1 MTAGLVLEHV
11 ATGYKGRPVF
21 ADLSLP
27 PIPPAS
33 LVAVVGPNA
42 AGKSTL
48 LRAIA
53 GLRPLRGRIL
63 LDGED
68 LAALPTAA
76 RVRRV
81 GYLPQ
86 ALPQD
91 SSLIAYETV
100 LSALRATRPDMS
112 PGAAKAALDE
122 TFGLLDLR
130 GLALRPMNEMSGGQ
144 RQMVGL
150 AQVLVRKP
158 PLLLLDEPT
167 SALDLRWQ
175 LSVVGTVRA
184 ITTRDRSICLM
195 AMHDVNLALRFCD
208 LVFVLGEGDVLAA
221 GPPRAAMTADVL
233 RRAYGIE
240 GRIEQCSLGHTIAL
254 ADRAAD
260 AG

>member
-1 MTAGLVLEHV
+1 
-11 ATGYKGRPVF
+11 VF
-21 ADLSLP
+21 TDLSLP
-27 PIPPAS
+27 PIPPGS

-53 GLRPLRGRIL
+53 GLRPFRGRMS

-68 LAALPTAA
+68 LATLPIAA

-91 SSLIAYETV
+91 SSLVAYEMV
-100 LSALRATRPDMS
+100 LSALRAARPDLS
-112 PGAAKAALDE
+112 SRAAEAALDE
-122 TFGLLDLR
+122 AFGMLDLR
-130 GLALRPMNEMSGGQ
+130 GLALRAMNEMSGGQ
-144 RQMVGL
+144 RQMIGL

-167 SALDLRWQ
+167 CALDLRWQ
-175 LSVVGTVRA
+175 LGVVGTVRD
-184 ITTRDRSICLM
+184 ITARSRSICLM

-208 LVFVLGEGDVLAA
+208 LIVVLGHGDVVAA
-221 GPPRAAMTADVL
+221 GPPDTAMTADVL
-233 RRAYGIE
+233 RRTYGVE
-240 GRIEQCSLGHTIAL
+240 GRVERCSLGHPIVL
-254 ADRAAD
+254 ADRAVD
-260 AG
+260 AARQ